1 MSSPVKLI
9 GLPTDR
15 NSSHIRGPAKA
26 PSAIRAVLMS
36 GMSNLCAENGTDLEN
51 IDVFVDGGDV
61 DLCEDA
67 GDFAKITAASE
78 RAFKNGAAVFLGGDH
93 FVTWP
98 IIEGLVSAGI
108 EPPHLVH
115 IDAHPDL
122 YPDFEGN
129 PESHASPMA
138 RLNENGRLR
147 SLTQIGIRT
156 VNAVQQKQIDK
167 YSVTVIAPS
176 ELENL
181 ANLLPTGPTYI
192 TIDLD
197 GLDPAFAPGVSHHEP
212 GGLTVR
218 EVLDIVKKL
227 PGPIIGAD
235 IVELNPERDI
245 NDMTAA
251 VAVKLLKELV
261 ARIYTDQQ
269 S

>member
-1 MSSPVKLI
+1 MSRPVKLI

-26 PSAIRAVLMS
+26 PSAIRKVLMS

-51 IDVFVDGGDV
+51 PDVFVDGGDV

-67 GDFAKITAASE
+67 GDFAKITTASAL
-78 RAFKNGAAVFLGGDH
+78 AFKNGAAVFLGGDH

-98 IIEGLVSAGI
+98 IIEGLVSARI
-108 EPPHLVH
+108 ELPHLVH

-156 VNAVQQKQIDK
+156 VNDVQQKQIDRYGVK
-167 YSVTVIAPS
+167 VIAPS
-176 ELENL
+176 ELSNL
-181 ANLLPTGPTYI
+181 ADMLPTGPTYI
-192 TIDLD
+192 SIDLD

-212 GGLTVR
+212 GGLAVR
-218 EVLDIVKKL
+218 EVLDIIGRL

-235 IVELNPERDI
+235 IVELNPSRDI
-245 NDMTAA
+245 NEMTAA
-251 VAVKLLKELV
+251 VAVKLLKELA
-261 ARIYTDQQ
+261 ARIHADQTT
-269 S
+269 

>member
-15 NSSHIRGPAKA
+15 NSSHLRGPAKA
-26 PSAIRAVLMS
+26 PSAIRTLLMS
-36 GMSNLCAENGTDLEN
+36 GMSNLCSQDGVDLEDP
-51 IDVFVDGGDV
+51 DVFVNEGDV
-61 DLCEDA
+61 DLREDA
-67 GDFAKITAASE
+67 GDFARIVAASKQ
-78 RAFKNGAAVFLGGDH
+78 AFSIGTAVFLGGDH

-98 IIEGLVSAGI
+98 IIEGLVSSGMA
-108 EPPHLVH
+108 PPHLVH

-138 RLNENGRLR
+138 RLNEKGRLR

-156 VNAVQQKQIDK
+156 VNAVQQQQIDR
-167 YSVTVIAPS
+167 YGVTVIAPS
-176 ELENL
+176 ELANL
-181 ANLLPTGPTYI
+181 ADILPSGPTYI

-212 GGLTVR
+212 GGLSVR
-218 EVLDIVKKL
+218 EVLDIIWKL

-261 ARIYTDQQ
+261 ARIHRDQTR
-269 S
+269 